1 MKFKWNVMRSAA
13 TAALALAGLASCG
26 GGTQVESFVPGRVV
40 VFGDEAS
47 LINTDGTKYT
57 VNGVVFDT
65 ATPPVGTITCTRNQV
80 WVQQLAYFYGLA
92 FPGRCPGTVANPN
105 GEMRA
110 AVGAK
115 AADVSAQV
123 DAFIATNS
131 FNRTDLV
138 TVMVGVNDII
148 DALNQPN
155 PLAAVEQAGDLVGAQ
170 IVRITDRGA
179 KVIVSTVPDVGLTPF
194 AINRE
199 LTNPG
204 SVALLTSLS
213 TRFNTRL
220 RLSLQNVRDGGRAV
234 GLVLGDE
241 LVLSM
246 TRLPANY
253 GITNI
258 TQPACDVAAVL
269 PNCSILAADLVTAA
283 EATFASDWLWA
294 DANRMGAN
302 AQNRLGILAIN
313 RVRNNP
319 F

>member
-1 MKFKWNVMRSAA
+1 MKFKWNLMRSAA
-13 TAALALAGLASCG
+13 TAALAVAGLASCG

-47 LINTDGTKYT
+47 LINTNGTKFT
-57 VNGVVFDT
+57 VNGLEFNS
-65 ATPPVGTITCTRNQV
+65 ATPPVATVVCTANQV
-80 WVQQLAYFYGLA
+80 WVQQLAYSFGLA
-92 FPGRCPGTVANPN
+92 FRERCPATFANPN
-105 GEMRA
+105 GEMLA
-110 AVGAK
+110 ADGAK
-115 AADVSAQV
+115 AADVRAQV
-123 DAFIATNS
+123 DAFIAAPNS
-131 FNRTDLV
+131 FNNRDLV
-138 TVMVGVNDII
+138 TVMVGVHDII

-155 PLAAVEQAGDLVGAQ
+155 PVAAVEQAGDLVGAQ

-199 LTNPG
+199 LTTPG
-204 SVALLTSLS
+204 SVALLTNLS

-246 TRLPANY
+246 TRSPGSFGLA
-253 GITNI
+253 NI
-258 TQPACDVAAVL
+258 TQPACETAL
-269 PNCSILAADLVTAA
+269 PNCSALAADLVTAA
-283 EATFASDWLWA
+283 EATYANDWLWA
-294 DANRMGAN
+294 DATRMGAN
-302 AQNRLGILAIN
+302 AQNRLGALAVN
-313 RVRNNP
+313 RARNNP